1 MFAAQAYLRSKLQ
14 LFEGMDKADAQ
25 RVVVNIGEGKKA
37 LGCVCVCVCVS
48 GRLLRAQLRGR
59 RQQKRPRARTCACH
73 PQWAHTHTHT
83 HTQRADDPA
92 SKRVLEAC
100 SVPVVTYSASGDK
113 RADVWAEKVALT
125 AWETE
130 VRGRAGGGGGVER
143 KGGAAVAVWA

>member
-1 MFAAQAYLRSKLQ
+1 M
-14 LFEGMDKADAQ
+14 
-25 RVVVNIGEGKKA
+25 
-37 LGCVCVCVCVS
+37 CVCVLADVCCVRSCVGVGSRS
-48 GRLLRAQLRGR
+48 GRAHGPAHATRIG
-59 RQQKRPRARTCACH
+59 
-73 PQWAHTHTHT
+73 HTHTHT

-92 SKRVLEAC
+92 SQRVLEAC